1 MRSVGGAIFL
11 YRGLDLDEMRLE
23 GCRLCRMKGRKKVE
37 MRNYELCRAGRAESK
52 NRRHILLGILVLV
65 VSA

>member
-1 MRSVGGAIFL
+1 MGMG
-11 YRGLDLDEMRLE
+11 RLE
-23 GCRLCRMKGRKKVE
+23 GWRLCRMKGRKKVE
-37 MRNYELCRAGRAESK
+37 TRNYELCRAGRAESK